1 MTISAGT
8 RLGRYEVRS
17 LLGTGGMGEVYLA
30 RDTTLRRAVAIK
42 ILPADFT
49 ADKDHLDRFER
60 EAYTASSLN
69 HPNILTIYEI
79 GIETGR
85 HFIAT
90 EFIDGES
97 LRPRVGRA
105 EIYEILDVGIQV
117 ASALAAAHAAG
128 IMHRD
133 VKPEN
138 IMLRRDRIVKVL
150 DFGLAKLV
158 HPETASSD
166 GDAPTMAMVT
176 TDPDIVM
183 GTMSYM
189 SPEQMRGMTVDART
203 DIWSLGIVLYE
214 MVTGR
219 VPFEG
224 KGMGDIIGLI
234 LHKEPMPLA
243 RFAPDVPDELERIVA
258 KALRKDREERY
269 QLVKDLGQDL
279 KILKQRLEFEA
290 ELERTGA
297 WEKSKGA
304 KSQTGNGDS
313 VVETIR
319 MNAAP
324 ADARS
329 GMTARAQHVGSLSGA
344 MSDDTTANYANATIS
359 PGRPSSAEYIA
370 SEIKQHKRGAAI
382 VLATLLLAFVCV
394 AYFSFFAQSG
404 NAAINSIAV
413 LPFANTGN
421 DPNTEYLS
429 DGISENLI
437 NNLSQ
442 LPQLKVI
449 ARNSTF
455 KYKGKDVDLREAAA
469 ALGVEAIVTGRIV
482 QRGEQLVVSA
492 ELVDARDGTQMWGEK
507 YNRRAGDV
515 QAVQAEIARII
526 SGKLRL
532 RLSGAQE
539 QQLAKRA
546 TENTQAYQLYLNGSF
561 YRSKGGIENAR
572 KALDYHNQAIAL
584 DPEFAL
590 AYAAIAEGYN
600 YLGGGSGLNP
610 KEAIPKATAA
620 AERALELDETLVEAH
635 AALAS
640 IKKNRWDWSGAEDE
654 YRRTI
659 ELNPSLAAAHGAHA
673 SHLSTMGRTEEALAA
688 VKRAQ
693 ELDPLSIRF
702 KIREATVLYFA
713 HRYDEAISQLKN
725 NIAAEPDNIFA
736 LNFLGYAYAAKKDYE
751 PAIANYQKAIALE
764 GKTTSVQIYL
774 GYAYAMS
781 GKRAE
786 ALAILEELKQTKDY
800 VSPAEFAIFLA
811 ALGDKEAALQSLER
825 AYAERDLQL
834 QYLKVDP
841 HYDSL
846 RSEARFAEI
855 MRRVGFPT

>member
-1 MTISAGT
+1 MTIPTGT
-8 RLGRYEVRS
+8 RLGRYEIRS

-42 ILPADFT
+42 ILPVNFT
-49 ADKDHLDRFER
+49 AEKDNLDRFER

-79 GIETGR
+79 GVEEER

-97 LRPRVGRA
+97 LRHRVGRA
-105 EIYEILDVGIQV
+105 ELHEILDAGIQV

-166 GDAPTMAMVT
+166 GEAPTMAMVT

-189 SPEQMRGMTVDART
+189 SPEQMRGMVVDART
-203 DIWSLGIVLYE
+203 DIWSLGVVLYE

-224 KGMGDIIGLI
+224 TGMGDIIGLI

-243 RFAPDVPDELERIVA
+243 RFAPDVPAELERIVS

-279 KILKQRLEFEA
+279 KSLKQRLEFEA

-297 WEKSKGA
+297 FEKNFGTKPRA
-304 KSQTGNGDS
+304 FDGDS
-313 VVETIR
+313 IAETIK
-319 MNAAP
+319 MSASP
-324 ADARS
+324 IS
-329 GMTARAQHVGSLSGA
+329 GRFDS
-344 MSDDTTANYANATIS
+344 TANENRTALAGGTHTTTQFGNNTLS
-359 PGRPSSAEYIA
+359 PSRASSAEYIA
-370 SEIKQHKRGAAI
+370 SEIKQHKRGTAV
-382 VLATLLLAFVCV
+382 VLATLLMVFACV
-394 AYFSFFAQSG
+394 AYFSFFAQTG
-404 NAAINSIAV
+404 KAEINSIAV

-482 QRGEQLVVSA
+482 QRGEQLIVSA

-507 YNRRAGDV
+507 YNRQAGDV
-515 QAVQAEIARII
+515 QSVQADIARII

-532 RLSGAQE
+532 RLSGEQS

-572 KALDYHNQAIAL
+572 KALEYHNQAIAL

-590 AYAAIAEGYN
+590 AYAAVAEVYN
-600 YLGGGSGLNP
+600 YLGGGSGLDP
-610 KEAIPKATAA
+610 KEATPKATAA
-620 AERALELDETLVEAH
+620 AEKALELDETLVEAH

-640 IKKNRWDWSGAEDE
+640 IKKNRWDWSGAEEE

-688 VKRAQ
+688 AKRAQ
-693 ELDPLSIRF
+693 ELDPLSVRF

-713 HRYDEAISQLKN
+713 RRYDQAINQLKST
-725 NIAAEPDNIFA
+725 IAAEPDNIFA
-736 LNFLGYAYAAKKDYE
+736 LNFLGYAHAAKGE
-751 PAIANYQKAIALE
+751 HEQAIAYYQKAISIE

-774 GYAYAMS
+774 GYACAMS

-786 ALAILEELKQTKDY
+786 ALAILDELKRTKDY
-800 VSPAEFAIFLA
+800 VSPSELAILYA
-811 ALGDKEAALQSLER
+811 ALGDKESALQSLER

-846 RSEARFAEI
+846 RSEARFANI
-855 MRRVGFPT
+855 IRRVGFTA